1 MVSHA
6 GPSTLF
12 NKTMQA
18 LYGGG
23 ATGAYAH
30 PLPQQ
35 ATKVRL
41 LDTGDSK
48 ESKLQKRP

>member
-30 PLPQQ
+30 PPPP
-35 ATKVRL
+35 
-41 LDTGDSK
+41 TGH
-48 ESKLQKRP
+48 EGPFIRYRRFKRK